1 MSETLIGKAFTNSF
15 SFPGG
20 FVVQA
25 DKPIDDRLVVHSV
38 ASLTA
43 ANTFVS
49 STDNLLKAYN
59 GMVVSVLETNEIYI
73 LTDVANITNI
83 NSWKK
88 INVPQ
93 ASSTDE
99 GKLLT
104 VEKVNVGTT
113 ESPVYKYEG
122 RWVDAPSGLP
132 TINGTS
138 DANKILQVNAAGT
151 GVTWVQNTHPKE
163 LPTIGASDANKILQ
177 VNAGGTGV
185 TWVENTHPKELP
197 TYTTVESG
205 KVLTV
210 SSDGTSTE
218 WSTIDTELVKTVTN
232 VQLYQL
238 VTRGQLKPGMKYRIT
253 DYAPAVNTEYKV
265 TINSAHH
272 YASASAAGAVKFDI
286 IVTASSPNTLFED
299 VELMAKTNVP
309 TVFDY
314 TKYEVKYDFI
324 GNINEPKYDYIQSG
338 AGGVIYYMK
347 DQFGNEAS
355 YDFENIFYIGSIPG
369 MSLYTFSGWKSGDL
383 RQYGII
389 QNVRIKYPRNI
400 LPGIIFDFPLYQKNN
415 SAQIIDV
422 ELNNCTGIYTK
433 STNLRH
439 AKISNSHN
447 VNIKME
453 YDDTIMSIPY
463 PMFEN
468 LNICNNDDLHITDVA
483 RTILPFGEEYGGFY
497 VNNLNILPSLI
508 YKEISLVDIAAQ
520 MTSIFKQGLIDS
532 DVLNKMGITPDSGTG
547 NWLLA
552 VMNQEAIGEASR
564 VLFAQR
570 WPTILEQKY
579 DLLVYDAIKNASK
592 NIRPFNIFN
601 AVDDNSGYYINWNLE
616 IPHFQSTATSVYE
629 LGI

>member
-163 LPTIGASDANKILQ
+163 LPTINGTSDANKILQ
-177 VNAGGTGV
+177 VNAVGTGV
-185 TWVENTHPKELP
+185 TWVDAPEELP
-197 TYTTVESG
+197 PYAGTESG

-218 WSTIDTELVKTVTN
+218 WSTVDTELVKTVTTN
-232 VQLYQL
+232 ELFTIATQGGLKP
-238 VTRGQLKPGMKYRIT
+238 GQGSLKPGMKYRIT
-253 DYAPAVNTEYKV
+253 DYVPVVNTNY
-265 TINSAHH
+265 TINVNNEECHI
-272 YASASAAGAVKFDI
+272 GVVPTNFDI
-286 IVTASSPNTLFED
+286 IVTASSESTLFED
-299 VELMAKTNVP
+299 VELVSKAGVT
-309 TVFDY
+309 TTFDY
-314 TKYEVKYDFI
+314 TKYEAKYDLF
-324 GNINEPKYDYIQSG
+324 GNTTAPRYEYIASNG
-338 AGGVIYYMK
+338 TGVIYYMK
-347 DQFGNEAS
+347 DQHGNEAS
-355 YDFENIFYIGSIPG
+355 YDFENIIYLMPSMPG
-369 MSLYTFSGWKSGDL
+369 MTIFTFDGLKSGDL
-383 RQYGII
+383 RQYGVIE
-389 QNVRIKYPRNI
+389 NVRIKNSREA
-400 LPGIIFDFPLYQKNN
+400 LPGIIFEFTNVYNTSARPELY
-415 SAQIIDV
+415 DV
-422 ELNNCTGIYTK
+422 ELNNCVSIYMAC
-433 STNLRH
+433 TNLHH
-439 AKISNSHN
+439 AKISNSK
-447 VNIKME
+447 NISI
-453 YDDTIMSIPY
+453 IMPAGENIVYNPL
-463 PMFEN
+463 FVN
-468 LNICNNDDLHITDVA
+468 LNISDNTDLNIVLLNNDFLTH
-483 RTILPFGEEYGGFY
+483 FNEMNGFY
-497 VNNLNILPSLI
+497 VKNLNILPSNCQRHIDLQ
-508 YKEISLVDIAAQ
+508 SVCSQ
-520 MTSIFKQGLIDS
+520 MVNIFRQGLIDTDIITS
-532 DVLNKMGITPDSGTG
+532 LNTTPETG
-547 NWLLA
+547 DWLLQIINPEVNNIA
-552 VMNQEAIGEASR
+552 LNMLFGQR
-564 VLFAQR
+564 VFNDFKLA
-570 WPTILEQKY
+570 EQTY
-579 DLLVYDAIKNASK
+579 DVLVYDAILNASK
-592 NIRPFNIFN
+592 NVRPFNIF
-601 AVDDNSGYYINWNLE
+601 DGEYWSLE